1 MKEIGEKSR
10 LQFIYEFKENP
21 FDNEIAWG
29 SFQFYVNNKDICEIM
44 RNGERHKYEWNL
56 TYLIEW
62 LVDNIEYIIGHDP
75 FPFPSIYSD
84 NLNDMIDLA
93 QKREFEIDLEY
104 FLWYGALSDW
114 DRRHTWSAND
124 DGSRISRVFF
134 YRRENE
140 IEIAW
145 NNKDNESGKIKHIF
159 LIGSEKIEI
168 QDFIDTIL
176 DFLKNIISDLRNLYE
191 ENKFVL
197 ELEKKYNLFISNCD

>member
-1 MKEIGEKSR
+1 MKEIGEKNR
-10 LQFIYEFKENP
+10 VQFVYEFKENP

-44 RNGERHKYEWNL
+44 RNGERHKYQWNL

-62 LVDNIEYIIGHDP
+62 LIDNIEYIIGYDP
-75 FPFPSIYSD
+75 FPFHSICSD
-84 NLNDMIDLA
+84 NLNDMLDLA
-93 QKREFEIDLEY
+93 QEKEFEIQLEY
-104 FLWYGALSDW
+104 MLWYGALSDW
-114 DRRHTWSAND
+114 RRRHTWSAND

-145 NNKDNESGKIKHIF
+145 NNKDNESEKIKHIF

-197 ELEKKYNLFISNCD
+197 ELEKKYNLFMSNCD